1 MSRMMKV
8 AIVDDEADMRQSIS
22 QWLAL
27 SGFDT
32 ETYGSAEEA
41 LAIIEAENFSVFFID
56 LFLPGMNGLDLCKI
70 VRRRSPKG
78 FIYAITAHTL
88 RYDIADCREAGFD
101 DVFHKPIEG
110 RILLEAAANAF
121 AALQARGAHPD
132 A

>member
-1 MSRMMKV
+1 MRK
-8 AIVDDEADMRQSIS
+8 ILLVDDEEAILDVAKTI
-22 QWLAL
+22 L
-27 SGFDT
+27 SEAGYT
-32 ETYGSAEEA
+32 VVCAESAEDA
-41 LAIIEAENFSVFFID
+41 LAIIETENFSVFFID

>member
-1 MSRMMKV
+1 MRK
-8 AIVDDEADMRQSIS
+8 ILLVDDEEAIIDVAKTI
-22 QWLAL
+22 L
-27 SGFDT
+27 SEAGYT
-32 ETYGSAEEA
+32 VVCAESAEDA
-41 LAIIEAENFSVFFID
+41 LAIIETESFSVFFID

-78 FIYAITAHTL
+78 FIYAITAHAL

>member
-1 MSRMMKV
+1 MRK
-8 AIVDDEADMRQSIS
+8 ILLVDDEEAILDVAKTI
-22 QWLAL
+22 L
-27 SGFDT
+27 SEAGYT
-32 ETYGSAEEA
+32 VVCAESAEDA
-41 LAIIEAENFSVFFID
+41 LTIIETENFSVFFID